1 MNWYLAI
8 NECKALG
15 LELASIESEEED
27 AELMKIIS
35 GILLPWITLRDNN
48 IHSKFI
54 FSEKRDHYWISG
66 TDLGSEGKFYWAST
80 GQPFGD
86 YTKFKSHPPDNFEG
100 VEHCLHYVG
109 WASADF
115 WNDNNCDNKFRFICE
130 SRYH

>member
-1 MNWYLAI
+1 MAVK
-8 NECKALG
+8 ECKALG

-35 GILLPWITLRDNN
+35 GILLPWVTLRNKN
-48 IHSKFI
+48 IQTKFI
-54 FSEKRDHYWISG
+54 FLAVKSDDYWISG

-86 YTKFKSHPPDNFEG
+86 YTKFKSNQPDNFEG

-109 WASADF
+109 WVSADN
-115 WNDNNCDNKFRFICE
+115 WNDNNCDKKFRFICE
-130 SRYH
+130 SKNH